1 MRIYKNEHIDFIIS
15 RIHNT
20 NHIYHTSLK
29 ASPNEMIHYSSIFD
43 SQQRQQ
49 KDRVKKLISD
59 RKRKEGEKID
69 KKIADNKNFDLKI
82 GDLVLVKTFSDDKL
96 SNIFEGP
103 YTIKTIEL
111 KNNRLQIENFRVLRW
126 ESLRNIKRFYAEEG
140 VSVVQ
145 PDLNLSD
152 NVNLSDK
159 L

>member
-1 MRIYKNEHIDFIIS
+1 MIMIIHFNIKGKDNSAADFLSRIY
-15 RIHNT
+15 
-20 NHIYHTSLK
+20 L
-29 ASPNEMIHYSSIFD
+29 A
-43 SQQRQQ
+43 
-49 KDRVKKLISD
+49 L
-59 RKRKEGEKID
+59 
-69 KKIADNKNFDLKI
+69 DNKNFDFKI

-152 NVNLSDK
+152 NVNLSER
-159 L
+159 LLFNNMSVSLINLYQISF